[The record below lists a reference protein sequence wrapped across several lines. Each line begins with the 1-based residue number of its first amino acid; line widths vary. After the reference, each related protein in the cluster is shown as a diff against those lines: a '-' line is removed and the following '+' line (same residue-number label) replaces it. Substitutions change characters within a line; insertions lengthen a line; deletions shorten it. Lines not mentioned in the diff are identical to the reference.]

1 MELIVTGSS
10 SDQKFGVELPDFVW
24 IRRLRIS
31 FDFERSRFRVHL
43 AVNEISFLRVLDSSG
58 QATKGAWGMSWYR
71 KAMKGVEVCEK
82 PGGVDKRTLI
92 LGFLNCSCAES
103 IGAWRQTR

>member
-1 MELIVTGSS
+1 MGFHLNVN
-10 SDQKFGVELPDFVW
+10 
-24 IRRLRIS
+24 
-31 FDFERSRFRVHL
+31 RV
-43 AVNEISFLRVLDSSG
+43 SFLRVLDSSG